1 MQVKVI
7 YGQKFILGEI
17 SISRKKKSKLKQSNL
32 IFNAFVFFII
42 VNCKMFYG
50 PSIIKM
56 NHQTQYKSNT
66 YI

>member
-17 SISRKKKSKLKQSNL
+17 SISRKKSKLKQSNL